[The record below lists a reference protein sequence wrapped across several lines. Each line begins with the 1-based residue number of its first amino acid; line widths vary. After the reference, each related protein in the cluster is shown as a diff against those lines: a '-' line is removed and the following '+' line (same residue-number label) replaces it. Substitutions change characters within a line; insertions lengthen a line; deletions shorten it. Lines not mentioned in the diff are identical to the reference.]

1 MSHSYT
7 ATKRRKE
14 YARFLLTFIF
24 IGFLM
29 KVASEIIH
37 EMGHTLFVLMFGGK
51 ILGIRIGVEWPFTLS
66 HTTWDITNPSN
77 TQIALIAIAGILF
90 DTLASI
96 AGQSILILRKKIRPI
111 IAISL
116 FWLSFWAYLSSVVY
130 LVMGAVHPF
139 GDVLDLITAV
149 SVPRLWIGSAGVAL
163 LISNTYSLSIIL
175 KDLFS
180 RVLQQAKASETV
192 PYFWVLLHTSF
203 VLITIVKYGLPTPP
217 MITSTVLVL
226 IFIWSYITVRWSMA
240 VVTRLMGSRGKKEL
254 SGLIRPRLADM
265 SAESRVPHRKI
276 KLGYVALFS
285 VALTSVLLTG
295 YMINQYVA
303 TYVVIMKT
311 SIEVDVTNFEL
322 HPNEPLL
329 NISVRIVNPAPKNLM
344 LSRIEFDVHL
354 NQKFMVHQ
362 VIRQIPLVNP
372 ESKITFNHVLTLPL
386 DRMFTVEDA
395 LKKESWEWR
404 VSGSGYVETLFGE
417 TLLRFKSVSICEPW
431 VG

>member
-1 MSHSYT
+1 
-7 ATKRRKE
+7 
-14 YARFLLTFIF
+14 
-24 IGFLM
+24 M
-29 KVASEIIH
+29 KIASEIIH

-66 HTTWDITNPSN
+66 YTTWDITNPSN

-90 DTLASI
+90 DTLTSI
-96 AGQSILILRKKIRPI
+96 AGQSILILRKRIRPI
-111 IAISL
+111 VAISL
-116 FWLSFWAYLSSVVY
+116 FWLSFWSYLSSVVY

-139 GDVLDLITAV
+139 GDILDLITAV
-149 SVPRLWIGSAGVAL
+149 PVPRLWIGSAGMAL

-180 RVLQQAKASETV
+180 RVLQQTKASETV

-203 VLITIVKYGLPTPP
+203 VLITIAKYGLPAPP

-226 IFIWSYITVRWSMA
+226 IFIWSYITARWSMA
-240 VVTRLMGSRGKKEL
+240 IVARLMGSRGKTEL
-254 SGLIRPRLADM
+254 SGWIKPRLADM
-265 SAESRVPHRKI
+265 SADSRVQHRKL
-276 KLGYVALFS
+276 KLGYVVLFS
-285 VALTSVLLTG
+285 IALMSVLLTG
-295 YMINQYVA
+295 YMISQYVA
-303 TYVVIMKT
+303 TYRIIMKT

-322 HPNEPLL
+322 NPNEPVVNL
-329 NISVRIVNPAPKNLM
+329 SVRIVNPTNKNLT

-362 VIRQIPLVNP
+362 VIRQIPTADP
-372 ESKITFNHVLTLPL
+372 ESQISFNHVLTLPL

-395 LKKESWEWR
+395 LKEGRWEWR

-417 TLLRFKSVSICEPW
+417 TLLRFKSVSTCEPQ

>member
-1 MSHSYT
+1 MSVSYT
-7 ATKRRKE
+7 ATERRKE
-14 YARFLLTFIF
+14 YARFLLTFVF

-66 HTTWDITNPSN
+66 YTTWDIANPSD

-96 AGQSILILRKKIRPI
+96 ACQSILILRKRIRPI

-130 LVMGAVHPF
+130 LVMGAIHPF

-149 SVPRLWIGSAGVAL
+149 PVPRLWIGSVGMAL
-163 LISNTYSLSIIL
+163 LISSTYSLSIIL

-180 RVLQQAKASETV
+180 RVLQQTKASETV
-192 PYFWVLLHTSF
+192 SYFWVLLHTSF
-203 VLITIVKYGLPTPP
+203 VLITIVKYGLPAPP
-217 MITSTVLVL
+217 IITSTVLVL
-226 IFIWSYITVRWSMA
+226 IFIWSYITARWSLA
-240 VVTRLMGSRGKKEL
+240 IVTRLIPSRGKTEL
-254 SGLIRPRLADM
+254 SGLMRPRLNDM
-265 SAESRVPHRKI
+265 STESEVQHRKL

-285 VALTSVLLTG
+285 VALMSVLLTG

-303 TYVVIMKT
+303 TYVVVVKT

-322 HPNEPLL
+322 NSNEPLL
-329 NISVRIVNPAPKNLM
+329 NLSVRIVNPAPKNLT

-372 ESKITFNHVLTLPL
+372 EAEITFNHVLTLPL

-417 TLLRFKSVSICEPW
+417 TLLRFKSENTCEP
-431 VG
+431 

>member
-1 MSHSYT
+1 MSPSYT
-7 ATKRRKE
+7 ATERRKE
-14 YARFLLTFIF
+14 YAQFLLTFVF

-66 HTTWDITNPSN
+66 YTTWDIANASD

-96 AGQSILILRKKIRPI
+96 ACQSILILRKRIRPI

-130 LVMGAVHPF
+130 LVIGAVHPF

-149 SVPRLWIGSAGVAL
+149 PVPRLWIGSVGMAL
-163 LISNTYSLSIIL
+163 LISSTYFLSVIL

-180 RVLQQAKASETV
+180 RVLQQTKASETV

-203 VLITIVKYGLPTPP
+203 VLITIVKYGLPAPP
-217 MITSTVLVL
+217 IITSTVLVL
-226 IFIWSYITVRWSMA
+226 IFIWSYITARWSLA
-240 VVTRLMGSRGKKEL
+240 IVTHLKGSRGKTEL
-254 SGLIRPRLADM
+254 SGLIRPRLDDM
-265 SAESRVPHRKI
+265 SAESEVQHRKL

-285 VALTSVLLTG
+285 VALISVLLTG

-303 TYVVIMKT
+303 TYVVVMKT

-322 HPNEPLL
+322 NSNEPLL
-329 NISVRIVNPAPKNLM
+329 NLSVRIVNPAPKNLT
-344 LSRIEFDVHL
+344 LSRIEFDVQL

-362 VIRQIPLVNP
+362 VIRQIPIVNP
-372 ESKITFNHVLTLPL
+372 EAKITFNHALTLPL

-417 TLLRFKSVSICEPW
+417 TLLRFKSENTCEP
-431 VG
+431 